1 MPKSSQTLKKGV
13 VTEDEVRPTSSG
25 HRSGSQCSVPTGVR
39 SDPQCAFL
47 ARCSIVTVY
56 NLEQR
61 LVGVGRDVPDRDA
74 VYTLGRESAQLFRH
88 QTLPR
93 GYTSILAFDPD
104 SKSYHW
110 CALGGTGSSTEVY
123 YVNSRPTSGRCRPF
137 TAGPDRSSISLEQP
151 VSPFQYQKLLA
162 LGFRPSTLLLDP
174 DCVYDATSH
183 RACSTHAP
191 RSRKESPQKPDAT
204 SGTAARSA
212 VDPQIDAATPDDL
225 ACPRPMSCAVTIS
238 TGSPQVCTCAVTH
251 HPVVRM
257 PQFSVSG
264 TTKTCVTR
272 RCSTLYRLNVPVQ
285 RVQFNPLDIRSSRPG
300 VKSCWVVEFC
310 TSADVEKSIQLG
322 LKWALT
328 CWCFIRTMTSLDAKL
343 RPIETTWRL
352 LTPTQ

>member
-1 MPKSSQTLKKGV
+1 MKI
-13 VTEDEVRPTSSG
+13 SG
-25 HRSGSQCSVPTGVR
+25 
-39 SDPQCAFL
+39 PQCAFRTT

-56 NLEQR
+56 NLEQG

-88 QTLPR
+88 QTLPM

-123 YVNSRPTSGRCRPF
+123 DVNSRPTSGRCRPF

-162 LGFRPSTLLLDP
+162 LGFRSSTLLLDP

-212 VDPQIDAATPDDL
+212 DDPQIDAATPDDL
-225 ACPRPMSCAVTIS
+225 ACPEADVM
-238 TGSPQVCTCAVTH
+238 
-251 HPVVRM
+251 
-257 PQFSVSG
+257 
-264 TTKTCVTR
+264 
-272 RCSTLYRLNVPVQ
+272 
-285 RVQFNPLDIRSSRPG
+285 RSDNIDRIAPSLHMRSDTPPSRPNAAVFSFRNNENVSHSEVQHLIQTQRSG
-300 VKSCWVVEFC
+300 ATYPVESPRYPVIATRC
-310 TSADVEKSIQLG
+310 QILLG
-322 LKWALT
+322 RRILYYSGCGKIYT
-328 CWCFIRTMTSLDAKL
+328 VGT
-343 RPIETTWRL
+343 
-352 LTPTQ
+352 

>member
-25 HRSGSQCSVPTGVR
+25 HRSGSQCSLPTGVR
-39 SDPQCAFL
+39 SGPQCAFRTP

-88 QTLPR
+88 QTLPK
-93 GYTSILAFDPD
+93 GYTNILAFDPD

-137 TAGPDRSSISLEQP
+137 AAGPDRSSISLEQP

-183 RACSTHAP
+183 RGCSTHAP

-212 VDPQIDAATPDDL
+212 VDPQIRLSRCSPHGFSDAATPDDL
-225 ACPRPMSCAVTIS
+225 ACPEADVMRSDNIDRIAPSLHMRSDTSPSRPNAAV
-238 TGSPQVCTCAVTH
+238 
-251 HPVVRM
+251 
-257 PQFSVSG
+257 FSFRNNENVSHSKVQHLIQ
-264 TTKTCVTR
+264 TQRSSAK
-272 RCSTLYRLNVPVQ
+272 YPVQ
-285 RVQFNPLDIRSSRPG
+285 CPRYPVIAT
-300 VKSCWVVEFC
+300 SCQ
-310 TSADVEKSIQLG
+310 ILLG
-322 LKWALT
+322 RRILYYSG
-328 CWCFIRTMTSLDAKL
+328 C
-343 RPIETTWRL
+343 
-352 LTPTQ
+352 